1 MNYSPTRL
9 RVAAAAA
16 VAAIVARTLELLLAP
31 PGVDAS
37 TREMV
42 AAQAAHPTA
51 AYLSSYA
58 TMLAFSAAAFACL
71 TLTGLTRDGR
81 GARLARIGGW
91 LNGLA
96 LIALGTDAIGIA
108 QIAIAGGS
116 DRSAII
122 KANEA
127 ITSSPALLPIIIV
140 LMLGLVFPI
149 LQGVGL
155 LRVGAVGWWY
165 VATTVVAAVFFFVFG
180 GEHSVALN
188 LVGMVPLAAIWGT
201 WALLLNRAADVV
213 VPVRQERLA
222 ASV

>member
-16 VAAIVARTLELLLAP
+16 VVAIVARTLELLLAP

-42 AAQAAHPTA
+42 AAQVAHPTA

-58 TMLAFSAAAFACL
+58 DMLAFSAAAFACL

-91 LNGLA
+91 LNGLS

-108 QIAIAGGS
+108 QIAIADGS
-116 DRSAII
+116 DRASII
-122 KANEA
+122 KANDA

-155 LRVGAVGWWY
+155 LRAGAVGWWY